1 MNTITIILSIISV
14 LSILLNFY
22 LINIYTGKIKDADK
36 DFIAD
41 SVEDTAKEIKERAQR
56 VMQEMDDVSAA
67 VKEVGNQISHVPKA
81 LKGGNRAGKKPSKK

>member
-1 MNTITIILSIISV
+1 MDTITIILSIISV

-41 SVEDTAKEIKERAQR
+41 SVEDIATEIKERAKR
-56 VMQEMDDVSAA
+56 VAQEIEDVSIA
-67 VKEVGNQISHVPKA
+67 VKEVGNQLGDIPNAVSGKS
-81 LKGGNRAGKKPSKK
+81 RAGRKNKK

>member
-41 SVEDTAKEIKERAQR
+41 SVEDIATEIKERAKR
-56 VMQEMDDVSAA
+56 VAQEIEDVS
-67 VKEVGNQISHVPKA
+67 I
-81 LKGGNRAGKKPSKK
+81 GKRSRESIG